1 MIIWSIKKNFVLVLK
16 YINFTFSVADFS
28 ETQIILVS
36 PESLFTNSQVI
47 QVTTKYGVTVN
58 RVKFLLIFIKHLT
71 SKSGSNV
78 NNKDIETITVK
89 IVEIISLK
97 KLKTWINKYTGTTTM
112 W

>member
-1 MIIWSIKKNFVLVLK
+1 MVLK
-16 YINFTFSVADFS
+16 YINFTFSVTDFS

-36 PESLFTNSQVI
+36 PESLFTNFQVI

-58 RVKFLLIFIKHLT
+58 GVEFLLIFIKQLT

-89 IVEIISLK
+89 IVSLK